1 MATPGTFSDPM
12 CHIDDL
18 KEPKLELACEEGHDA
33 NIPSNFGLCKPS
45 TADPEKGTSSHPSTA
60 SGEDTVVAKVDP
72 EAQHPVDEQD
82 PNIVWWDGPNDPQN
96 PMNWSMALKW
106 GNIAALSGITFI
118 T

>member
-1 MATPGTFSDPM
+1 MATLGTFNDPA

-18 KEPKLELACEEGHDA
+18 KEPKLELA
-33 NIPSNFGLCKPS
+33 
-45 TADPEKGTSSHPSTA
+45 
-60 SGEDTVVAKVDP
+60 SGEDTVVAKVDL

-82 PNIVWWDGPNDPQN
+82 PNVVWWDGTNDPQN
-96 PMNWSMALKW
+96 PMNWSTALKW

>member
-1 MATPGTFSDPM
+1 MATPGTFNDPA

-18 KEPKLELACEEGHDA
+18 KEPKLELAHEEGHDA
-33 NIPSNFGLCKPS
+33 NISSNLGLSKPS
-45 TADPEKGTSSHPSTA
+45 TTDPEKGTGSHPSTA

-82 PNIVWWDGPNDPQN
+82 PNVVWWDGTNDPQN
-96 PMNWSMALKW
+96 PTNWSTALKW